1 MLVGNQI
8 IAGIDEAGRGPLF
21 GPVVA
26 CAVIF
31 NKEIDISEVKDS
43 KKISPVKRQKVYQR
57 LICENIDYGI
67 GVVHEDIIDEINILN
82 ATKKAM
88 LLAVKALDNNPEKLL
103 IDGNQLINSKI
114 KQEAIVK
121 GDQKIAQISAASII
135 AKVTRDKIIESY
147 SKIYPMFDLS
157 SHKGYGTKRHLEIL
171 YKYGASSIHRQSFK
185 PICDIGYQKFSSY
198 ESLNIVKY
206 AISLIKK
213 GINISFFQI
222 KEDSGYINYKVDEL
236 SVYAVS
242 LEKNRMDALLP
253 NIILKIK
260 EKDFVNKVRLDVIY
274 SDGKIVSPKVVYSC
288 TVS

>member
-1 MLVGNQI
+1 MLVENQI
-8 IAGIDEAGRGPLF
+8 IAGIDEVGRGPLF

-31 NKEIDISEVKDS
+31 NKAIDISEVKDS
-43 KKISPVKRQKVYQR
+43 KRISPTKRQKIYQK
-57 LICENIDYGI
+57 LIHKNIDYGI

-88 LLAVKALDNNPEKLL
+88 LLAVEVLENKPDKLL

-114 KQEAIVK
+114 EQEAIVK

-135 AKVTRDKIIESY
+135 AKVTRDKIIENY
-147 SKIYPMFDLS
+147 SKIYPMFNLS
-157 SHKGYGTKRHLEIL
+157 SHKGYGTKRHIEML
-171 YKYGASSIHRQSFK
+171 YEYGASSIHRQSFK
-185 PICDIGYQKFSSY
+185 PICNISCDSFSTY

-222 KEDSGYINYKVDEL
+222 KEDSGYVNYEIDEL
-236 SVYAVS
+236 SVCVVS
-242 LEKNRMDALLP
+242 LEKNKMDSLLP

-260 EKDFVNKVRLDVIY
+260 EKDSVNKVRLDVIY
-274 SDGKIVSPKVVYSC
+274 SDDKAINPKVMYSC
-288 TVS
+288 AVS